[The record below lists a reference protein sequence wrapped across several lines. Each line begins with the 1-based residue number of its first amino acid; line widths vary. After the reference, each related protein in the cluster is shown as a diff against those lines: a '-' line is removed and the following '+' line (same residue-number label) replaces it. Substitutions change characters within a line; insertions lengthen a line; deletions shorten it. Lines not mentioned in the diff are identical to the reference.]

1 MKEKETKKPKKPTK
15 RTLSEQEVSIF
26 SVEIVETMKQQTR
39 KQRRQKNQTRKSRYR
54 RRFQRQKGGLI
65 EDYSRM
71 FDIEFED
78 KWVLT
83 GSEAVCIY
91 ASLLGLDSPAPNDVD
106 VLYASKKPFR
116 ENGFNGFQRIQS
128 EPMRSM
134 TFQNNTT
141 GQSFD
146 VMVLHG
152 PIQHYLVPYRG
163 QTIRLHDPEKL
174 YAIFFSELSVR
185 GNKQAANLLKMS
197 VLEKI
202 IQAIQN
208 KSLSTITGPHM
219 LYAEGSEPRF
229 TVSRSRF
236 TRGFAPPKLTFNS
249 NNNL

>member
-1 MKEKETKKPKKPTK
+1 MKP
-15 RTLSEQEVSIF
+15 R
-26 SVEIVETMKQQTR
+26 TR
-39 KQRRQKNQTRKSRYR
+39 KQRSQTRKTRYR
-54 RRFQRQKGGLI
+54 KRFQTQKGGLI
-65 EDYSRM
+65 EDYSRI

-83 GSEAVCIY
+83 GSEAVRIY
-91 ASLLGLDSPAPNDVD
+91 ASLLNLESPAPNDVD

-146 VMVLHG
+146 VMVLNG

-163 QTIRLHDPEKL
+163 QMIRLHDPEKL

-185 GNKQAANLLKMS
+185 GNKQAANRLKMS
-197 VLEKI
+197 VLEQI
-202 IQAIQN
+202 IQAIQT
-208 KSLSTITGPHM
+208 KSLPSITGPHM
-219 LYAEGSEPRF
+219 LYAEGNEPRHL
-229 TVSRSRF
+229 
-236 TRGFAPPKLTFNS
+236 TRTGTTKRAVPPKLTFNS